1 MSQSGKLIA
10 VAVLLSLLAI
20 LSGLLFGQEK
30 IPEIQENMGCLGQPS
45 GSKHSAS
52 LIRQGKGTAERYS
65 LPQKKL
71 EDGQSV

>member
-30 IPEIQENMGCLGQPS
+30 IPEIQENMDVWVS
-45 GSKHSAS
+45 
-52 LIRQGKGTAERYS
+52 RQDQTFCIAYPTGKRNC
-65 LPQKKL
+65 
-71 EDGQSV
+71 

>member
-30 IPEIQENMGCLGQPS
+30 IPEIQENMG
-45 GSKHSAS
+45 SAVR
-52 LIRQGKGTAERYS
+52 IKTFCIAYPTGKRNC
-65 LPQKKL
+65 
-71 EDGQSV
+71 